1 MPRTNGN
8 VGTASKASGARGG
21 AGGSVVDPVSAA
33 SSTIAVLKSGRY
45 KTEDGVTVTLDKRRL
60 GRGVAGAA
68 AIPDPTS
75 LPVPETRTADCTM
88 LTTAAT
94 PPVTFYILNS
104 DSFEAARWLLS
115 TRPLRGVCDDGCGC
129 GIPKGLGSLDAAEG
143 SCAATTADGVNGG
156 GDCHQPVAAPERS
169 RTSAAES
176 VSASASASSDS
187 TVETAPCPR
196 RRVPR
201 GGHQGVRIRASR
213 DTVGPLVLDFASDSN
228 PGGGWR
234 GGQRGTQEEALCRC
248 SSLGV
253 TLERFYNAV
262 GAAAYVS
269 AVSRVPIEWLA
280 SPNELYSPE
289 CIWV

>member
-21 AGGSVVDPVSAA
+21 AGGSVVDPASAA

-60 GRGVAGAA
+60 GRGIAGAA

-75 LPVPETRTADCTM
+75 LPAPETQTADCTM

-129 GIPKGLGSLDAAEG
+129 GIPKGPGSLDAAKG
-143 SCAATTADGVNGG
+143 CCAATTADGA

-169 RTSAAES
+169 RTSAGES
-176 VSASASASSDS
+176 VGASASASSDS

-201 GGHQGVRIRASR
+201 GGDQGARIRASR

-253 TLERFYNAV
+253 TLERVYNAV

-280 SPNELYSPE
+280 SPSELYSPE